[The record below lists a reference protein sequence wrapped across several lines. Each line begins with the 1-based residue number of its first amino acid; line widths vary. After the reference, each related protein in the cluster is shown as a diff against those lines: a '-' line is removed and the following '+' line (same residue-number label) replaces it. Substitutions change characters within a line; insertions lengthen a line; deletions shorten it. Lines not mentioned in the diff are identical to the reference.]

1 MRGENMR
8 DYQKDL
14 DSIAAWKGE
23 LKEILLYYINKLT
36 ATEAEL
42 TRAKAEAAVMREE
55 LQRFKYVNK
64 RAEKALSSA
73 TAGQDLLDQ
82 RTADKER
89 IAELTGKLEYIIKYK
104 DMGEAELMETV
115 IEDTR
120 SVLRVKP

>member
-1 MRGENMR
+1 MR